1 MRKPAF
7 KAIVLLM
14 MFALLFQFASCVGE
28 NNKTSDTT
36 DNTSQTNETETDNT
50 LTTPESDSVLNNT
63 ESDIPTEVST
73 ETESELPDIFTDETL
88 NAPYAES
95 FTVSKAFSSDMVVQR
110 GERLRVWGWADA
122 SQNGKKVSG
131 EFMGMF
137 SEAIIEDG
145 QWEITFKAKLPASS
159 EMGKSMKIY
168 TDKKEVI
175 FENVLVGD
183 VYFVI
188 GQSNVAYSVANHMSV
203 FNTDDKGGK
212 GAIDENALI
221 RLNYNTLGETAGYP
235 KRGTEEV
242 CVDVIHNRGWQK
254 ATMSNINN
262 FTAIGYYFAFHLQ
275 KLLDEKIP
283 IGLIEIDGNGQPL
296 GAFMPNEVANEN
308 KTDKYDETAGYYKTA
323 GVNGDAARYMY
334 NHYINPFAR
343 YAISGVLWYQGES
356 DFQDST
362 AKVYVKNF
370 TALMTYMRSTHNI
383 INKDFPVYIMEI
395 PSIYRKPPNVTT
407 WAYMELGKIRSIMG
421 GIPQMLKNSYISVS
435 SDLWNDRTFWNNL
448 HPNCKFEQAE
458 RLAKLALAVTHK
470 KITLDEATG
479 PILESVEYSADR
491 CSAILT
497 FSNCGNGLKTSD
509 GGTTV
514 KGFVAL
520 RTASA
525 INSKPVTA
533 EITGPNT
540 IKITSSSTIKGGIAY
555 NTSSENFYGKDIN
568 LCNSYGN
575 PASAFWYVN
584 SDN

>member
-1 MRKPAF
+1 MAL
-7 KAIVLLM
+7 LLM
-14 MFALLFQFASCVGE
+14 FVFMFQLASCIGG
-28 NNKTSDTT
+28 NSGTSYTSDS
-36 DNTSQTNETETDNT
+36 NTSQVTEGQTESSVNETE
-50 LTTPESDSVLNNT
+50 NNT
-63 ESDIPTEVST
+63 EPASTESQVTTEIPTEPVT
-73 ETESELPDIFTDETL
+73 DLPDIFQDETID
-88 NAPYAES
+88 APYAES
-95 FTVSKAFSSDMVVQR
+95 FIVSKAFSSDMVVQR
-110 GERLRVWGWADA
+110 GERLRVWGWADE

-137 SEAIIEDG
+137 SEAVIEDG
-145 QWEITFKAKLPASS
+145 KWEITFKAKLPASS
-159 EMGKSMKIY
+159 DMGKSMRIY

-221 RLNYNTLGETAGYP
+221 RLNYNTLGEVSGYP

-242 CVDVIHNRGWQK
+242 CEDVIHNRGWQK
-254 ATMSNINN
+254 ATLSNINN

-275 KLLDEKIP
+275 NLLEEKIP

-308 KTDKYDETAGYYKTA
+308 KTDTYDESAGYYKTA

-334 NHYINPFAR
+334 NHYMNPFSR
-343 YAISGVLWYQGES
+343 YAISGVIWYQGES

-370 TALMTYMRSTHNI
+370 TALMTYMRNTHNI
-383 INKDFPVYIMEI
+383 INKDFPVYVVEI
-395 PSIYRKPPNVTT
+395 PSIYRRPPNAST

-421 GIPQMLKNSYISVS
+421 GIPQKLNNSYISVS
-435 SDLWNDRTFWNNL
+435 SDLWNDRMFWNNL

-470 KITLDEATG
+470 QITLDNATG

-491 CSAILT
+491 CSATLT
-497 FSNCGNGLKTSD
+497 FSNCGDGLKTSD
-509 GGTTV
+509 GGKTV
-514 KGFVAL
+514 NGFVAL
-520 RTASA
+520 RTDIA
-525 INSKPVTA
+525 INRKAVTA

-540 IKITSSSTIKGGIAY
+540 IKITSSTAMKGGIAY
-555 NTSSENFYGKDIN
+555 NTDSENFYGKDIN
-568 LCNSYGN
+568 LCNSNGI
-575 PASAFWYVN
+575 PAAAFWYVN
-584 SDN
+584 SEN